1 MIAIR
6 VRTRLLILTLLGAAG
21 VALLAG
27 CGEGDGTDASASSA
41 PPPPP
46 GPTNSA
52 PTISGNPSGSV
63 LQGTAYVFA
72 PTASDANGDPL
83 TFTITGKPSWA
94 AFNASSG
101 QLSGTP
107 SGADVGTYSNIQI
120 RVSDGS
126 ASTNLAA
133 FAIQV
138 VGTAT
143 GSATLI
149 WQPPTGN
156 TDGSP
161 LSNLAGYHV
170 YWGTTQGNYSSSTA
184 LNNPGLTS
192 YVIQQ
197 LTPATWYFVVTAVN
211 SSGVE
216 SNYSN
221 VVSKAVL

>member
-1 MIAIR
+1 
-6 VRTRLLILTLLGAAG
+6 
-21 VALLAG
+21 
-27 CGEGDGTDASASSA
+27 

-83 TFTITGKPSWA
+83 TFTIAGRPSWA
-94 AFNASSG
+94 TFDASSG
-101 QLSGTP
+101 RLSGTP
-107 SGADVGTYSNIQI
+107 SGADVGTYSNIRI
-120 RVSDGS
+120 AVSDGS

-143 GSATLI
+143 GSATLN
-149 WQPPTGN
+149 WQPPTAN

-161 LSNLAGYHV
+161 LSDLAGYRV
-170 YWGTTQGNYSSSTA
+170 YWGITQGNYSSSTA
-184 LNNPGLTS
+184 LSNPGLTS
-192 YVIQQ
+192 YVIEQ